1 MASTSGTTIFNL
13 DLSELVEEAFERCG
27 SQLRS
32 GYDLRTARR
41 SLNLMSIEWAN
52 RGINLW
58 TVEECSIPLVTNQGI
73 YNIPADTIDILDLET
88 RTSNA
93 STSNQ
98 TDINL
103 SRISESTYATIPNK
117 LTTGRPVQVYY
128 NRQSGNEDTS
138 TTIYLA
144 ANITATDTTITL
156 ATTDGSVV
164 NLRSTGYI
172 KIDNETIAYTNL
184 VGNVLNNCWRG
195 QNGTTAV
202 AHTAGTN
209 PNYTY
214 ITIQYLP
221 CVNVWPTPDSG
232 GGPYTLVYW
241 RMRRVQDAGTGVNI
255 QDVPFRFINC
265 MAAGLAYFLSIKI
278 QGITAERVM
287 FLKQD
292 YEDQFNLASQE
303 DRETAPIRWV
313 PRNLFYSR

>member
-1 MASTSGTTIFNL
+1 MAYTSGTTVFNL
-13 DLSELVEEAFERCG
+13 DLSELVEEAYERCG

-41 SLNLMSIEWAN
+41 SLNLMSIEWSN

-73 YNIPADTIDILDLET
+73 YAVPNDTIDILDLET

-128 NRQSGNEDTS
+128 NRQSGNADV
-138 TTIYLA
+138 TTYTVTGSAISS
-144 ANITATDTTITL
+144 TDTTITL
-156 ATTDGSVV
+156 GSPSGTLTG
-164 NLRSTGYI
+164 LRSTGFI
-172 KIDNETIAYTNL
+172 QLDNEIIAYTNI
-184 VGNVLNNCWRG
+184 VGTQLQNCWRG
-195 QNGTTAV
+195 QNGTTA
-202 AHTAGTN
+202 AGHAIGTTA
-209 PNYTY
+209 
-214 ITIQYLP
+214 IAQYLP
-221 CVNVWPTPDSG
+221 CVNIWPTPDSG

-241 RMRRVQDAGTGVNI
+241 RMRRVQDAGNGVNI

-265 MAAGLAYFLSIKI
+265 MAAGLAYFLSVKLSNM
-278 QGITAERVM
+278 TPDRMM

-292 YEDQFNLASQE
+292 YEDQFNLAAQE
-303 DRETAPIRWV
+303 DRETAPVRWV

>member
-1 MASTSGTTIFNL
+1 MAVTSGQTTFNL

-41 SLNLMSIEWAN
+41 SINLMTIEWAN

-58 TVEECSIPLVTNQGI
+58 TIEECAIPLVTNQGV
-73 YNIPADTIDILDLET
+73 YPVPADTIDILDLVT

-103 SRISESTYATIPNK
+103 SRISESTYSTIPNK
-117 LTTGRPVQVYY
+117 LTNGRPIQVWF
-128 NRQSGNEDTS
+128 NRQTAQTNGLATTTVASTGTTPPVSATATSITLTSVEGLGSTGFVKIDSETIGYTNIDTS
-138 TTIYLA
+138 TKQIL
-144 ANITATDTTITL
+144 
-156 ATTDGSVV
+156 
-164 NLRSTGYI
+164 
-172 KIDNETIAYTNL
+172 
-184 VGNVLNNCWRG
+184 NCWRG
-195 QNGTTAV
+195 QNGTV
-202 AHTAGTN
+202 ATTHSAGASV
-209 PNYTY
+209 Y
-214 ITIQYLP
+214 IQNLP

-241 RMRRVQDAGTGVNI
+241 RMRRLQDAGDGVNI
-255 QDVPFRFINC
+255 QDIPFRFINC
-265 MAAGLAYFLSIKI
+265 FVAGLSYMLSVKI
-278 QGITAERVM
+278 QGVDPQRIM
-287 FLKQD
+287 GLKQD
-292 YEDQFNLASQE
+292 YEEQFNLAAQE

>member
-1 MASTSGTTIFNL
+1 MASTSGITTFNL
-13 DLSELVEEAFERCG
+13 NLTELVEEAFERCG

-32 GYDLRTARR
+32 GYDLKTARR

-58 TVEECSIPLVTNQGI
+58 TVEECSIPLVTNQGV
-73 YNIPADTIDILDLET
+73 YAVPSDTIDILDLET

-93 STSNQ
+93 SVSNQ

-103 SRISESTYATIPNK
+103 SRISEPTYATIPNK
-117 LTTGRPVQVYY
+117 LTTGRPVQVYF
-128 NRQSGNEDTS
+128 NRQSGNQDTS

-144 ANITATDTTITL
+144 SSISATDTSITL
-156 ATTDGSVV
+156 ATTDGSQV
-164 NLRSTGYI
+164 NLRSTGFI
-172 KIDNETIAYTNL
+172 KIGSETIAYTNL
-184 VGNVLNNCWRG
+184 VGNVLTNCWRG
-195 QNGTTAV
+195 QNGTTAA

-221 CVNVWPTPDSG
+221 CVNLWPTPDAG

-241 RMRRVQDAGTGVNI
+241 RMRRIQDAGGGVNI

-265 MAAGLAYFLSIKI
+265 LAAGLAYFLSVKI
-278 QGITAERVM
+278 AGTDPNKVM
-287 FLKQD
+287 FLKAD
-292 YEDQFNLASQE
+292 YEEQFGLASQE
-303 DRETAPIRWV
+303 DRETAPIRFV
-313 PRNLFYSR
+313 PRNLFYA